1 MLDVIRKKAD
11 ECINEIDGIS
21 IESFISYGDKKV
33 EYSLSFK
40 EFMASVS
47 ILSDFTYDFFA
58 IEIETERA
66 FMFNTKQFQ
75 RLEDVVSELKKD
87 LFSVSNLGK
96 GNI

>member
-21 IESFISYGDKKV
+21 IDSFISYGNKKV
-33 EYSLSFK
+33 DYSLSFK

-47 ILSDFTYDFFA
+47 IISDFTYDFFA
-58 IEIETERA
+58 VEIETERA
-66 FMFNTKQFQ
+66 FVFNTKQFQ
-75 RLEDVVSELKKD
+75 RLEDVVTELKKD
-87 LFSVSNLGK
+87 LFSLWSLGE